1 MTTLS
6 EQSYAMFP
14 PQTDSDD
21 FVRYTDSNV
30 IFTSGPMDVSIPADA
45 FGFQQQNPGQDAFA
59 SSMGFVEPPLYAEAP
74 NYMINSRASPGMYT
88 DESPDMRLPSSSLS
102 TASAPSAAS
111 SAIGSPQ
118 SNHGQMGAMPE
129 WAPQGLGLQPTI
141 VGNDYMGSDFSSFPS
156 SGMEELSYD
165 FPTAKAFVGKFRAI
179 SHSLRPRRFLSP
191 CLAMALAET
200 EPQSEASSPPPCPS
214 VVEPLPATEHDK
226 TMCRIASVSTAS
238 SALAAVQGK
247 LNMVDPHIAIPSF
260 LPFEFIPCSQFPSH
274 HITSS
279 KRRFSPETLQLSTQ
293 SARDVTSPPPT
304 IGDVTCFSRGSGQ
317 LETHIGFSSADL
329 TLQSLARLNST
340 TISVPESLIAN
351 HSAVTDPS
359 LIHPEITRPPMGIPP
374 YDAHFQQPNQTYP
387 TSPSAS
393 SSSPQ
398 PHMMRTN
405 SSSPFLQTGPFQS
418 AFPSS
423 PYGAPMDKH
432 IRAPSISQFVPPTPG
447 EYSSDES
454 NKQEKQRCTW
464 PDCGKTFKDLKAHML
479 THQNERPEK
488 CPIQTCEYHTK
499 GFARKYDKNR
509 HTLTHYKGTMVCG
522 FCPGSGSAAEKS
534 FNRADVFKRHLTAVH
549 GVEQTPPNS
558 RKKSASGSNSG
569 KKLSGYAP
577 DATGKCSTCSQTFA
591 NAQDFYEHLDD
602 CVLRIVQQ
610 EDPAEAINAKRLAEV
625 ENDKDVH
632 QTLEKNNLPTTTDT
646 IMKNHD
652 DDDADSGDED
662 DDSSPRSNP
671 SPTNKRKGN
680 PVNGVQKSRG
690 VTHSRGGVTLNTK
703 TRSRKNRRDYPSS
716 WGFDKGQMTT
726 KKRVM
731 AVFDGPRR
739 LAKDDMM
746 LSTDHEVRIKLS
758 DGKSYV
764 TDLDVQ
770 TLKRADGFHGA
781 TEEEK
786 GPWISDDPSAEQL
799 KEMQQMLAINTNHTI

>member
-1 MTTLS
+1 MTALS
-6 EQSYAMFP
+6 DTSFAMFHSQP
-14 PQTDSDD
+14 DAEDYA
-21 FVRYTDSNV
+21 RYADSNV

-45 FGFQQQNPGQDAFA
+45 YGFQHQNASPDAYA
-59 SSMGFVEPPLYAEAP
+59 SSMGFVEPSLYAEAP
-74 NYMINSRASPGMYT
+74 NYMLNSHASPSMYT
-88 DESPDMRLPSSSLS
+88 DESSDMRLPSSSLS
-102 TASAPSAAS
+102 TASAPSTAS

-118 SNHGQMGAMPE
+118 SHHGQMGAMPE
-129 WAPQGLGLQPTI
+129 WTPQGLGLQPTI
-141 VGNDYMGSDFSSFPS
+141 VGNDYMGSDFASFPG
-156 SGMEELSYD
+156 SGMEELSFD
-165 FPTAKAFVGKFRAI
+165 FPTAKAFV
-179 SHSLRPRRFLSP
+179 
-191 CLAMALAET
+191 
-200 EPQSEASSPPPCPS
+200 
-214 VVEPLPATEHDK
+214 
-226 TMCRIASVSTAS
+226 
-238 SALAAVQGK
+238 
-247 LNMVDPHIAIPSF
+247 
-260 LPFEFIPCSQFPSH
+260 
-274 HITSS
+274 
-279 KRRFSPETLQLSTQ
+279 
-293 SARDVTSPPPT
+293 
-304 IGDVTCFSRGSGQ
+304 
-317 LETHIGFSSADL
+317 
-329 TLQSLARLNST
+329 
-340 TISVPESLIAN
+340 
-351 HSAVTDPS
+351 DPS
-359 LIHPEITRPPMGIPP
+359 LIHPELTRPPMGIPS
-374 YDAHFQQPNQTYP
+374 YDTHYQHHNHHTYP
-387 TSPSAS
+387 ASPSASAS

-398 PHMMRTN
+398 PQMMRTN
-405 SSSPFLQTGPFQS
+405 SSSPFLQASNFQS
-418 AFPSS
+418 TFPSS
-423 PYGAPMDKH
+423 PYCAPMDNQNH

-454 NKQEKQRCTW
+454 KEKQRCTW

-558 RKKSASGSNSG
+558 RKKAANANANAN
-569 KKLSGYAP
+569 KKLSGYAS
-577 DATGKCSTCSQTFA
+577 DATGKCSTCSQTFS

-646 IMKNHD
+646 IMAKHED
-652 DDDADSGDED
+652 DDSGDED
-662 DDSSPRSNP
+662 EESSPKGNSSP
-671 SPTNKRKGN
+671 SLKRKGN

-690 VTHSRGGVTLNTK
+690 VTHSRGGVALGTK
-703 TRSRKNRRDYPSS
+703 SRSRKNRRDYPSS
-716 WGFDKGQMTT
+716 WGFDKGQMTM
-726 KKRVM
+726 KKRVV

-770 TLKRADGFHGA
+770 TLNRAAGFHGA

-786 GPWISDDPSAEQL
+786 GPWISDDPTPAQL
-799 KEMQQMLAINTNHTI
+799 KEMQQMLANNINTTL

>member
-1 MTTLS
+1 
-6 EQSYAMFP
+6 MFP
-14 PQTDSDD
+14 HHSDAED
-21 FVRYTDSNV
+21 FARYTDSNV

-45 FGFQQQNPGQDAFA
+45 FGFQQQSGSQDAFA
-59 SSMGFVEPPLYAEAP
+59 SSMGFVEPSLYAEAP
-74 NYMINSRASPGMYT
+74 NYMLNSRASPSMYT
-88 DESPDMRLPSSSLS
+88 DESSDMRLPSSSLS
-102 TASAPSAAS
+102 TASAASTTS

-141 VGNDYMGSDFSSFPS
+141 VGSDYIGSDFASFPS
-156 SGMEELSYD
+156 SGMDELSFD
-165 FPTAKAFVGKFRAI
+165 FPAAKAFV
-179 SHSLRPRRFLSP
+179 
-191 CLAMALAET
+191 
-200 EPQSEASSPPPCPS
+200 
-214 VVEPLPATEHDK
+214 
-226 TMCRIASVSTAS
+226 
-238 SALAAVQGK
+238 
-247 LNMVDPHIAIPSF
+247 
-260 LPFEFIPCSQFPSH
+260 
-274 HITSS
+274 
-279 KRRFSPETLQLSTQ
+279 
-293 SARDVTSPPPT
+293 
-304 IGDVTCFSRGSGQ
+304 
-317 LETHIGFSSADL
+317 
-329 TLQSLARLNST
+329 
-340 TISVPESLIAN
+340 
-351 HSAVTDPS
+351 
-359 LIHPEITRPPMGIPP
+359 
-374 YDAHFQQPNQTYP
+374 
-387 TSPSAS
+387 
-393 SSSPQ
+393 
-398 PHMMRTN
+398 
-405 SSSPFLQTGPFQS
+405 
-418 AFPSS
+418 
-423 PYGAPMDKH
+423 
-432 IRAPSISQFVPPTPG
+432 G

-454 NKQEKQRCTW
+454 KEKQRCTY

-479 THQNERPEK
+479 THQTERPEK

-558 RKKSASGSNSG
+558 RKKSSAGANSN
-569 KKLSGYAP
+569 KKLTGYAP
-577 DATGKCSTCSQTFA
+577 DATGKCSTCSQTFS

-646 IMKNHD
+646 VMANHD
-652 DDDADSGDED
+652 DEDADSGDDD
-662 DDSSPRSNP
+662 DDSSPRSNS
-671 SPTNKRKGN
+671 SPATRKKGN
-680 PVNGVQKSRG
+680 PANGVQKSRG
-690 VTHSRGGVTLNTK
+690 VTHSRGGVPLGTK

-716 WGFDKGQMTT
+716 WGFDKGQMTM

-770 TLKRADGFHGA
+770 TLKRAAGFHGA

-786 GPWISDDPSAEQL
+786 GPWISDDPTAEQL
-799 KEMQQMLAINTNHTI
+799 KEMQQMLTANTTTTTL